1 MTKKKKILR
10 RKHDPFFRYIYAI
23 PANTRT
29 LLRLAQR
36 KNSELRRML
45 SSVDMDSLELIPG
58 SFSNVKEW
66 GQSDLAFKAR
76 IKGGTEIFVGIL
88 LEHKSY
94 RESDVLS
101 QIYRYTFEVMQ
112 NKGATDF
119 GWLPTKAI
127 IIYNGRNGWDPLAEF
142 RIKYRGQFNGRELP
156 FECVLVNLV
165 EVSDEACLK
174 EPNVEAAVGALVMKH
189 AFDAD
194 GLRSIVDKLT
204 EMLSRLENGAR
215 ATLAEKIV
223 VYLNEYLDEEVV
235 EELRMRMSIGQALG
249 IKTAGDRLRAA
260 ERAAV
265 RRGRKRGLEEGRAEG
280 RKEGLEAGRAEG
292 RAEGLA
298 EGRAEGEAKV
308 TRKFAARDKKIA
320 KYLRSKGVSPEILAT
335 ALAIK

>member
-127 IIYNGRNGWDPLAEF
+127 IIYNGRNGWGPLAEF
-142 RIKYRGQFNGRELP
+142 RIKYR
-156 FECVLVNLV
+156 VNSMD
-165 EVSDEACLK
+165 VSCRL
-174 EPNVEAAVGALVMKH
+174 NV
-189 AFDAD
+189 
-194 GLRSIVDKLT
+194 S
-204 EMLSRLENGAR
+204 S
-215 ATLAEKIV
+215 
-223 VYLNEYLDEEVV
+223 
-235 EELRMRMSIGQALG
+235 
-249 IKTAGDRLRAA
+249 
-260 ERAAV
+260 
-265 RRGRKRGLEEGRAEG
+265 
-280 RKEGLEAGRAEG
+280 
-292 RAEGLA
+292 
-298 EGRAEGEAKV
+298 
-308 TRKFAARDKKIA
+308 
-320 KYLRSKGVSPEILAT
+320 
-335 ALAIK
+335 

>member
-119 GWLPTKAI
+119 GWLPTKAS
-127 IIYNGRNGWDPLAEF
+127 IIYNGRTGWDPLAEF
-142 RIKYRGQFNGRELP
+142 RIQYRGRFNGRELP
-156 FECVLVNLV
+156 FECVLVNLA
-165 EVSDEACLK
+165 DIPDKICFR
-174 EPNVEAAVGALVMKH
+174 EPNVEAAIGTLVMKH

-194 GLRSIVDKLT
+194 GLRSILDGLT
-204 EMLSRLENGAR
+204 KMLSRLENGAR

-223 VYLNEYLDEEVV
+223 VYLGEYLDEEVV

-260 ERAAV
+260 ERAAD
-265 RRGRKRGLEEGRAEG
+265 RRGRKRGIAQGVKQERE
-280 RKEGLEAGRAEG
+280 KNEAQN
-292 RAEGLA
+292 
-298 EGRAEGEAKV
+298 
-308 TRKFAARDKKIA
+308 AARDKKIA
-320 KYLRSKGVSPEILAT
+320 KYLRSKGVAPEILAA